1 MKTLVIAATA
11 VVALGLA
18 GCGSDDTDASPAASA
33 PSSTATGTPSAT
45 ASPAS
50 DGVTVDI
57 DVAADGKVTP
67 QGRRVDVKRGEKVTL
82 HITAKAAEEI
92 HVHSD
97 PEHEYEVKAG
107 DDVSESFTIDTP
119 GQVAVE
125 AHHADTVIVQ
135 LVVR

>member
-1 MKTLVIAATA
+1 MKTLVITATA
-11 VVALGLA
+11 VLALGLA
-18 GCGSDDTDASPAASA
+18 GCGSDDTDASPDASA
-33 PSSTATGTPSAT
+33 PSSSATGTPSA
-45 ASPAS
+45 SPTS

-67 QGRRVDVKRGEKVTL
+67 QGRRVEVERGEKVTL
-82 HITAKAAEEI
+82 HITAQAAEEI